1 MFMSQANV
9 NSLVDRNRLVG
20 QYFITNEKASRRG
33 MTVRLVKI
41 ALSDRRRLGTYHN
54 SINFEFPARR
64 KCMILKTER
73 CPSG

>member
-20 QYFITNEKASRRG
+20 QYFITNGEGLEEGG

-41 ALSDRRRLGTYHN
+41 ALSDRRRLRDV
-54 SINFEFPARR
+54 SQF
-64 KCMILKTER
+64 KQL
-73 CPSG
+73 